1 MRALQQLFTRK
12 RAEATDT
19 GPAPRARGWWPLGL
33 LAALL
38 AGALLYLSLQD
49 RRSAA
54 SDYYENVALLRQI
67 KELDATW
74 EADVLKARLGMK
86 QDGDA
91 LAATL
96 RELDRLPR
104 LLRIGPAGQSGPGA
118 LDASVA
124 ALRSALAHKAGLIA
138 QFQVHNDALR
148 NSLAFLPLATDE
160 LVELGADG
168 GSGAVRHAGA
178 AANKVLLATL
188 VYNGKP
194 SDEAFF
200 DIELALAVLSAAA
213 RPLPPALAQRL
224 GQIAVH
230 ARTVVR
236 ERLAVRDLLLRI
248 TAAPAAAHAD
258 RISAILTAEQQHSI
272 ARVQQQRMYLLL
284 LSAALAALLLYAAL
298 RLIRSHAIIRR
309 VNNQLL
315 QANEGLEAAVR
326 ARTGELL
333 RANGQLQTEM
343 AERKQLEGRLVQSE
357 KLASV
362 GQLAAGVAHE
372 INNPLAF
379 LGANAAMLEQYLERL
394 FEMLAIY
401 REAEQAMS
409 GPPALA
415 ERLQRERKRLELD
428 YLRDDIP
435 DILRESRQ
443 GMARVSKIVQALKEF
458 ARSDAQQQWEPA
470 DLHGC
475 IDATLELIAGE
486 LQQKADVVKQ
496 YGALPDIECMPSQL
510 SQVVMNLLLNACQA
524 VGPQRGRIA
533 IRTGMEDG
541 QAWFEVADD
550 GCGMAAEVL
559 PRIFDPFFTTRDIG
573 QGTGLGLALSYGIVQ
588 QHRGRI
594 DVQSAPRKGSSF
606 RVSLPLR
613 RGAEN
618 SHTMPVLQ

>member
-1 MRALQQLFTRK
+1 MRAREQLFTSNP
-12 RAEATDT
+12 ALGPDT
-19 GPAPRARGWWPLGL
+19 GPAARARGWWPLGL
-33 LAALL
+33 LAVLL
-38 AGALLYLSLQD
+38 AGALLYLFLQD

-86 QDGDA
+86 QDGEA

-96 RELDRLPR
+96 HELDRLPK
-104 LLRIGPAGQSGPGA
+104 LLRIPPAGQSGSGA

-124 ALRSALAHKAGLIA
+124 ALRSALTHKAGLIA

-148 NSLAFLPLATDE
+148 NALAFLPQATDE

-188 VYNGKP
+188 VYNGRP

-224 GQIAVH
+224 EQIGLH

-236 ERLAVRDLLLRI
+236 ERLAVRDLLLRV

-258 RISAILTAEQQHSI
+258 RISAILTAEHQHSI
-272 ARVQQQRMYLLL
+272 ARVQQQRLYLLL

-298 RLIRSHAIIRR
+298 RLIRSHAIIQR
-309 VNNQLL
+309 VNSEL
-315 QANEGLEAAVR
+315 QQVNEGLEAAVR
-326 ARTGELL
+326 ERTGELL
-333 RANGQLQTEM
+333 SANGQLQTEI

-357 KLASV
+357 KLASI

-379 LGANAAMLEQYLERL
+379 LGANAAMLEQYLARL

-401 REAEQAMS
+401 RDAEQAMAAQ
-409 GPPALA
+409 PELA
-415 ERLQRERKRLELD
+415 ARLRRERERLELD
-428 YLRDDIP
+428 YLHEDIP

-470 DLHGC
+470 DLHRC
-475 IDATLELIAGE
+475 IDATLELIASD
-486 LQQKADVVKQ
+486 LQQKAGVVKQ
-496 YGALPDIECMPSQL
+496 YGALPDIECVPSQL
-510 SQVVMNLLLNACQA
+510 SQVVMHLLLNACQA
-524 VGPQRGRIA
+524 VGPQRGRIT
-533 IRTGMEDG
+533 IRTGTQDG

-550 GCGMAAEVL
+550 GCGMAPEVV

-594 DVQSAPRKGSSF
+594 DVQSAPGAGSTF
-606 RVSLPLR
+606 RVTLPLR
-613 RGAEN
+613 RAEE
-618 SHTMPVLQ
+618 S